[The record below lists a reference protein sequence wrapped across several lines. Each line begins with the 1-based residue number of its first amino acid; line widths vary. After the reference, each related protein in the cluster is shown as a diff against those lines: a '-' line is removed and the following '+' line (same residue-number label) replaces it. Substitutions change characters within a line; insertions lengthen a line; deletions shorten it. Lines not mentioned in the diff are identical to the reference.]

1 MTTTHKWIIAGAIAV
16 LLVAGFTLQSDTKK
30 KISYTEIT
38 VKTGEF
44 KKKISA
50 TGSVTPLNLIVVTAP
65 INGRIDRILADD
77 GTVVRKKQV
86 LAWMSSQDRAALLDA
101 LETSGD
107 KDNSE
112 LGRMYKATPIVAP
125 EGGQVISK
133 TVVKGQNVGVETTLF
148 QISDRLVFVAKVDET
163 DIGKVAVDQ
172 PVQIRV
178 DAFPDQIIEARTHHI
193 VHQSSLNNNITTY
206 DVYIETL
213 DKKMPANF
221 RSGMS
226 IAADFILTKKDQ
238 ALILPSYLADGVQ
251 NGKITLLVKNE
262 QGEASPREVQ
272 VGLSNGENVEVLSGL
287 QADEVVLY
295 HNIEVGQKAEAG
307 PLNLFAKK
315 KK

>member
-1 MTTTHKWIIAGAIAV
+1 MKTTYKWLIAAGVAV
-16 LLVAGFTLQSDTKK
+16 LCVAGFTLQRETKK
-30 KISYTEIT
+30 PIVWNEVR
-38 VKTGEF
+38 VKSGEF

-65 INGRIDRILADD
+65 INGRIDKIMVED

-107 KDNSE
+107 KENQE
-112 LGRMYKATPIVAP
+112 LSRMYKATPIVAP

-172 PVQIRV
+172 PVQVRV
-178 DAFPDQIIEARTHHI
+178 DAFPDQVIEGRTHHI

-206 DVYIETL
+206 DVYIETVA
-213 DKKMPANF
+213 KAMPINF

-226 IAADFILTKKDQ
+226 MTADFILTKKDD
-238 ALILPSYLADGVQ
+238 ATIIPSFLADGVQ
-251 NGKITLLVKNE
+251 NGKLTLQVKNSA
-262 QGEASPREVQ
+262 GDPAPREVQ
-272 VGLSNGENVEVLSGL
+272 VGLSNGENVEVVAGL
-287 QADEVVLY
+287 KPDDVVMY
-295 HNIEVGQKAEAG
+295 HDFDAGAG
-307 PLNLFAKK
+307 PAGGPLSLFGKK

>member
-1 MTTTHKWIIAGAIAV
+1 
-16 LLVAGFTLQSDTKK
+16 
-30 KISYTEIT
+30 
-38 VKTGEF
+38 
-44 KKKISA
+44 
-50 TGSVTPLNLIVVTAP
+50 
-65 INGRIDRILADD
+65 
-77 GTVVRKKQV
+77 
-86 LAWMSSQDRAALLDA
+86 MSSQDRAALLDA
-101 LETSGD
+101 LETSGE
-107 KDNSE
+107 KDSSE
-112 LGRMYKATPIVAP
+112 LSRMYKATPIVAP

-251 NGKITLLVKNE
+251 NGTITLLVKNE

-272 VGLSNGENVEVLSGL
+272 VGLSNGENVEILSGL
-287 QADEVVLY
+287 KADEVVLY
-295 HNIEVGQKAEAG
+295 HNIEVGQKAESG